1 MGLLDDLIGQLAGN
15 ASARST
21 EVLEP
26 SAPRA
31 GIPGS
36 TGGMSK
42 VMMALLPIVLGMMAS
57 GQRNKSPGPGQ
68 ATNGGGLG
76 DILGQVLGGARGSGG
91 LGGLGELLEQFQ
103 RAGFGEQARS
113 WVSTGEN
120 HPLPPDALE
129 RVFGRGGIAEIARRA
144 GLSEQDATRGL
155 SQLMPEVV
163 DRMTPDGRLPDT
175 ASLLASVDSLT
186 KRMGLA

>member
-68 ATNGGGLG
+68 AT
-76 DILGQVLGGARGSGG
+76 SG
-91 LGGLGELLEQFQ
+91 GGLGELLEQFQ